1 MAPCRYC
8 GAEIPAGLAGCPA
21 CDDAGETL
29 PALQLDDQEL
39 GVRTED
45 RYVVLPGGS
54 GEAIRRRVH
63 DESLGGPLA
72 ILVGMVLFLVVAAW
86 LGGS

>member
-8 GAEIPAGLAGCPA
+8 GAEIPHGLTGCPA

-29 PALQLDDQEL
+29 QPLALDDQEL

-45 RYVVLPGGS
+45 RFVLLPGTS
-54 GEAIRRRVH
+54 DAIRRRIH
-63 DESLGGPLA
+63 DESLGGPIA
-72 ILVGMVLFLVVAAW
+72 ILVGMVLFFVVAAW

>member
-8 GAEIPAGLAGCPA
+8 GAEIPPGLTGCPA

-29 PALQLDDQEL
+29 PALALDDQEL
-39 GVRTED
+39 GVRNED
-45 RYVVLPGGS
+45 RFVVLPGG
-54 GEAIRRRVH
+54 GEAIRRRIH
-63 DESLGGPLA
+63 DESLGGPIA
-72 ILVGMVLFLVVAAW
+72 ILVGMVLFFVVAAW

>member
-8 GAEIPAGLAGCPA
+8 GAEIPPGLSGCPA

-39 GVRTED
+39 GVRNED
-45 RYVVLPGGS
+45 RYVVLPGTGD
-54 GEAIRRRVH
+54 AIRRRVH
-63 DESLGGPLA
+63 DESLGGSIA

-86 LGGS
+86 LGGA